1 MSSSQLQKRPLNMV
15 AACRSVD
22 EFERLNKIDEGT
34 YGVVFKARDKRAD
47 EIAALKRV
55 KIDEG
60 GDWISVDCIERG

>member
-1 MSSSQLQKRPLNMV
+1 MV

-34 YGVVFKARDKRAD
+34 YGVVFKARDKRTN

-60 GDWISVDCIERG
+60 GDGFPLTALREVNILSL